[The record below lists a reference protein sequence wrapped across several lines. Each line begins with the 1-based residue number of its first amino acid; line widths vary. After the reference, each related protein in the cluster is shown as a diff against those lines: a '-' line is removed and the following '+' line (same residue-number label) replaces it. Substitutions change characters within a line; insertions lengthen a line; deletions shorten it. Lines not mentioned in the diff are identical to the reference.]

1 VETANNIPKNV
12 QQKLG
17 KLQDDRSEVMIETL
31 GSLLKKLSDGEKV
44 WNRKYARRLIFL
56 STWLG

>member
-1 VETANNIPKNV
+1 MIFPKIDNV

-31 GSLLKKLSDGEKV
+31 GSLLKKIIRWRENLEP
-44 WNRKYARRLIFL
+44 
-56 STWLG
+56 